1 MTVAPER
8 QPLRFE
14 TIDEVTEALRRAGHR
29 VTVPTRVV
37 LEALFAAEVPVSAE
51 RLAADAAS
59 PVELPT
65 VYRNLERLEQLGA
78 VRHLHAGHGPGL
90 YVLAGGG
97 DRDYLACERCGRVAA
112 VQPEDL
118 EALRAQL
125 RDAYGYE
132 VRFSHFP
139 MVGRCEECRSA

>member
-1 MTVAPER
+1 M
-8 QPLRFE
+8 
-14 TIDEVTEALRRAGHR
+14 
-29 VTVPTRVV
+29 
-37 LEALFAAEVPVSAE
+37 
-51 RLAADAAS
+51 
-59 PVELPT
+59 
-65 VYRNLERLEQLGA
+65 
-78 VRHLHAGHGPGL
+78 
-90 YVLAGGG
+90 LAGGG